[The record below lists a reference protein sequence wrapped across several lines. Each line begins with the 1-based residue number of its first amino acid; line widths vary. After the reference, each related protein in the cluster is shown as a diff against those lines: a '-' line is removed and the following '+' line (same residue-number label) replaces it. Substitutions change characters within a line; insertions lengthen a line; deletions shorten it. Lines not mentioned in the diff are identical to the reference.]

1 MKHVAVL
8 SVDHTKAR
16 FYLLTP
22 AERPNEQWSPI
33 LHPLDEIINVHW
45 LEQEKEILTGG
56 NRHSYH
62 VGMCG
67 NANTNHGF
75 DDHLGSHKVEIDKRF
90 SREITTRLRKF
101 LTENPADRLLIAAE
115 SKVLGR
121 LREQMGEEFR
131 LKMVVEEVN
140 TNLCNF
146 KPVPLHEHLAK
157 LGHLPARM
165 APQNP
170 QQESFA
176 RSGQWRRRR
185 IPAEGKEPGELGAQ
199 PQ

>member
-1 MKHVAVL
+1 MKNVAVL

-22 AERPNEQWSPI
+22 AERPKEQWSPI

-45 LEQEKEILTGG
+45 LEQEKESLTGG

-62 VGMCG
+62 AGMCG

-75 DDHLGSHKVEIDKRF
+75 DDHLSSHRVEIDKRF
-90 SREITTRLRKF
+90 SCEITNRLRNF
-101 LTENPADRLLIAAE
+101 LTENHAEKLIIAAE

-121 LREQMGEEFR
+121 LREQMGEEFKA
-131 LKMVVEEVN
+131 KMSVEEVN
-140 TNLCNF
+140 TNLCNL

-157 LGHLPARM
+157 LELLPPRL
-165 APQNP
+165 APLNP

-176 RSGQWRRRR
+176 RAGQWRRRR
-185 IPAEGKEPGELGAQ
+185 DPGEGKEQSELGSQ
-199 PQ
+199 H

>member
-16 FYLLTP
+16 FYLLKP
-22 AERPNEQWSPI
+22 AERPMEQWSPI

-45 LEQEKEILTGG
+45 LEQEKEMLTGG

-62 VGMCG
+62 VGICG

-75 DDHLGSHKVEIDKRF
+75 DDHLASHKVEIDKKF
-90 SREITTRLRKF
+90 SREITNRLRQF
-101 LTENPADRLLIAAE
+101 LAENSAEGLVIAAE

-121 LREQMGEEFR
+121 LREQMGEEFKA
-131 LKMVVEEVN
+131 KMSVEEVN
-140 TNLCNF
+140 NNLCNL

-157 LGHLPARM
+157 LGLLPPRM
-165 APQNP
+165 APLNP
-170 QQESFA
+170 QQEPFA
-176 RSGQWRRRR
+176 RTGQWRRRR
-185 IPAEGKEPGELGAQ
+185 IPGEGKETGELGSQ
-199 PQ
+199 P